1 MLDKMLSLNISI
13 TPQDESL
20 ATKDAIRSLKLGK
33 RRCFAERARDSKIIA
48 FPQPFALP
56 IAASN

>member
-1 MLDKMLSLNISI
+1 MLDKMLSLTI
-13 TPQDESL
+13 TPKNESL

-48 FPQPFALP
+48 FPQTFALP